1 MKLSC
6 RSVIIAVVLMMF
18 TSSVCMADGIS
29 AYSVPPDGAKSY
41 KWIVDSTTTST
52 TNRGSSYSLFYV
64 GEPAGKNGETDSCS
78 ITVGGSIQVGG
89 TFEVNKNKVAKSF
102 GLTIGASVEVSASKT
117 SAPLAKGE
125 YIKAYY
131 RLNWKQWTVKQG
143 KHCYVTRY
151 SFDSNG
157 NPTGIKLVDEG
168 VVARATGYLYRPI
181 MPQIKL
187 EYHKGSSARAM
198 SVPYKTEEYVW
209 NGKEYVLS
217 DIKLHG

>member
-1 MKLSC
+1 MVQNHINGLLTPQQL
-6 RSVIIAVVLMMF
+6 RRQIEEVVIRCFMLVSQQEKTERQIHVVLV
-18 TSSVCMADGIS
+18 SEAV
-29 AYSVPPDGAKSY
+29 Y
-41 KWIVDSTTTST
+41 KW
-52 TNRGSSYSLFYV
+52 
-64 GEPAGKNGETDSCS
+64 
-78 ITVGGSIQVGG
+78 GG